1 MSDPVARG
9 AGHPQEMRT
18 HEMTRESRTVSG
30 EATGWVGWIYFAA
43 IMMLVVGMIHMLQGF
58 VALFKD
64 EYYVVGESG
73 LLVEVDWTAWGW
85 VHLIG
90 GLLLILAGAGLFAGQ
105 MWARVVGV
113 ILAVVSIA
121 LNFAFFAAYPLW
133 STLIIA
139 IDVLVIWALCVH
151 GQEPKYV

>member
-18 HEMTRESRTVSG
+18 HEMAPEQRTASG
-30 EATGWVGWIYFAA
+30 TATGWVGWIYFAA
-43 IMMLVVGMIHMLQGF
+43 IMMLVVGMIHMLQGL

-64 EYYVVGESG
+64 EYYVVGEGG
-73 LLVEVDWTAWGW
+73 LVLEVDWTAWGW
-85 VHLIG
+85 VHLLG
-90 GLLLILAGAGLFAGQ
+90 GLVLILAGAGLFAGQ

-121 LNFAFFAAYPLW
+121 INFAFFAAYPWW
-133 STLIIA
+133 SAMIIA
-139 IDVLVIWALCVH
+139 IDVLVIWALVVH
-151 GQEPKYV
+151 GQEPKSV

>member
-18 HEMTRESRTVSG
+18 HDVTPEYRDEG
-30 EATGWVGWIYFAA
+30 GIATGWVGWVFFAA
-43 IMMLVVGMIHMLQGF
+43 IMMLVVGMIHMLQGL

-64 EYYVVGESG
+64 EYYVVGEAG

-90 GLLLILAGAGLFAGQ
+90 GLVLILAGAGLFAGQ

-113 ILAVVSIA
+113 ILAVFSIM
-121 LNFAFFAAYPLW
+121 LNFAFFAAYPWW
-133 STLIIA
+133 SAMIIV
-139 IDVLVIWALCVH
+139 IDVLVIWALVVH
-151 GQEPKYV
+151 GRESKYV